1 MADLTANDV
10 TVAIVHKDL
19 TQRRRLNLVTITL
32 GDGAKT
38 VPAGGEVPLPAKSKF
53 GMHSELDLFI
63 ENPAVSGYVVEYVK
77 ANHTLKYWMGDY
89 SETVDGPL
97 VAAAAATP
105 AAHTI
110 RALAYGK

>member
-1 MADLTANDV
+1 MADLTAADV
-10 TVAIVHKDL
+10 TVALVHKDL

-38 VPAGGEVPLPAKSKF
+38 VPAGGVPLPALSKF
-53 GMHSELDLFI
+53 GMHSDLQLFFM
-63 ENPAVSGYVVEYVK
+63 NPNVSGLPADYDK
-77 ANHTLKYWMGDY
+77 TNHKLVYWMGNYDAA
-89 SETVDGPL
+89 DGPL
-97 VAAAAATP
+97 IAATGQAP

>member
-38 VPAGGEVPLPAKSKF
+38 IPAGGVPLPALSKF
-53 GMHSELDLFI
+53 GLHSDMQLFFM
-63 ENPAVSGYVVEYVK
+63 NPTASGLPCDYDK
-77 ANHTLKYWMGDY
+77 TNHKLVYWMGNYDAA
-89 SETVDGPL
+89 DGPL
-97 VAAAAATP
+97 IAATGQAP